1 MKKNSFME
9 GSFIATFGIILC
21 KIIGLVYVIPFY
33 AMISNTGAALYS
45 YAYSIY
51 AVFLS
56 LSTSGIPIA
65 MSKLVSEYN
74 SLEYYYTKE
83 KIFKLG
89 NLIILSL
96 GIFFFF
102 ILFFFAPSVSSFI
115 LGGTTGGNSVE
126 DVTLV
131 IRVVATALL
140 IVPSLSVIKGYYQG
154 HKYITPP
161 SIANVIEQ
169 LLRVVI
175 IIVGCFISLK
185 IMGLKESIA
194 IAISVFAATIGALL
208 AYLYL
213 YFKMKKNK
221 DSFKCNEHIT
231 RNEAKFTTKYLVK
244 QIILLALPF
253 IIIDVLKSSYNLVDT
268 LTVVR
273 TLTDLGYASNV
284 SETAFSV
291 IGTWGSKLSMIV
303 ISISMGIST
312 SLIPNIASDFIQKK
326 NNSLN
331 IKINQAI
338 QTLLFFIVPMTF
350 GLFFLARPVWIIFY
364 GYNALSIE
372 VFRMFIIQS
381 ITFSLITILINIVQT
396 TNKNKVAILTLL
408 FSLIANAILNI
419 PMMYLCEFIG
429 FGGYQGASVATL
441 ITQIIPC
448 TFLFLYLKK
457 YLHLNYRSTKINV
470 TKIVLA
476 TLIMLVSMMLLEFI
490 IPLNTLHRMSS
501 IVQVVLYVFFGSSIY
516 FYIMHKSGVLKEL
529 FGDNLLKK
537 LYKTRS

>member
-21 KIIGLVYVIPFY
+21 KIIGLIYVIPFY

-83 KIFKLG
+83 KVFKLG

-96 GIFFFF
+96 GIFFFLL
-102 ILFFFAPSVSSFI
+102 LFFFSPNVASFI
-115 LGGTTGGNSVE
+115 LGGATGGNRVE

-169 LLRVVI
+169 LLRVLI
-175 IIVGCFISLK
+175 ILVGCFLSLK
-185 IMGLKESIA
+185 VMGLKESIA

-221 DSFKCNEHIT
+221 DSFKSHEHIT
-231 RNEAKFTTKYLVK
+231 RKEVKFTTKYLIK
-244 QIILLALPF
+244 QILLLALPF

-273 TLTDLGYASNV
+273 TLTDLGYASQV

-326 NNSLN
+326 TNSLN
-331 IKINQAI
+331 VKINQAI
-338 QTLLFFIVPMTF
+338 QTLLFFVIPMTF
-350 GLFFLARPVWIIFY
+350 GLFFLARPIWIIFY

-381 ITFSLITILINIVQT
+381 ITFSLITILINIIQT

-408 FSLIANAILNI
+408 FSLLANAILNI
-419 PMMYLCEFIG
+419 PMMYFCEYIG

-448 TFLFLYLKK
+448 IFLIFYLKK
-457 YLHLNYRSTKINV
+457 YLHLNYHSTKINV
-470 TKIVLA
+470 TKITLA
-476 TLIMLVSMMLLEFI
+476 TLIMLVSMMILEFF
-490 IPLNTLHRMSS
+490 IPLHTLHRISS
-501 IVQVVLYVFFGSSIY
+501 IFQVIAYVLFGASIY
-516 FYIMHKSGVLKEL
+516 FYIMHKSGVLKQL
-529 FGDNLLKK
+529 FGENILKK
-537 LYKTRS
+537 FYKTRS

>member
-9 GSFIATFGIILC
+9 GSFIATFGIVLC
-21 KIIGLVYVIPFY
+21 KIIGLIYVIPFY

-89 NLIILSL
+89 NLMILSL
-96 GIFFFF
+96 GIFFFL
-102 ILFFFAPSVSSFI
+102 ILFFFAPNIASFI
-115 LGGTTGGNSVE
+115 LGSATGGNSIQ
-126 DVTLV
+126 DVAFV

-169 LLRVVI
+169 LLRVLI
-175 IIVGCFISLK
+175 ILVGCFVSLK

-194 IAISVFAATIGALL
+194 ISISVFAATIGAFL

-221 DSFKCNEHIT
+221 EDFKSHAHIT
-231 RNEAKFTTKYLVK
+231 RNEVKFTTKYLIK
-244 QIILLALPF
+244 QIVLLAFPF

-326 NNSLN
+326 SSSLN
-331 IKINQAI
+331 TKINQAM
-338 QTLLFFIVPMTF
+338 QTLLFFIIPMTF
-350 GLFFLARPVWIIFY
+350 GLFFLARPIWIIFY

-396 TNKNKVAILTLL
+396 TNKNKIAILTLFL
-408 FSLIANAILNI
+408 SLILNAILNV
-419 PMMYLCEFIG
+419 PMMYFCEFIG

-441 ITQIIPC
+441 ITQILPC
-448 TFLFLYLKK
+448 IFLIFYLKK
-457 YLHLNYRSTKINV
+457 YLHLNYHSTKING

-476 TLIMLVSMMLLEFI
+476 TLIMLVSMLILEFI
-490 IPLNTLHRMSS
+490 VPLNTMHRIPS
-501 IVQVVLYVFFGSSIY
+501 ILSVLLYTLFGASIY
-516 FYIMHKSGVLKEL
+516 LYIMHKSGVLKQL
-529 FGDNLLKK
+529 FGDNILRK
-537 LYKTRS
+537 LYKARS

>member
-89 NLIILSL
+89 NLIILIL

-115 LGGTTGGNSVE
+115 LGGATGGNSVE

-185 IMGLKESIA
+185 IMGLKEGIA

-338 QTLLFFIVPMTF
+338 QTLLFFIIPMTF